1 MSSKLMLSPDTVF
14 MQNRNAARVT
24 GWLASILQSP
34 SGANGD
40 LSLTLAHFGPEGTL
54 RTLREFPVDGIADAE
69 ACHELVRS
77 IESAAMDDASQL
89 PGMRQRYQLTAASLR
104 GNEIGSLIITYDAIA
119 GSWSDGELQPNER
132 GLLQQALQHNEKLF
146 VMLMQTVGPMVESMG
161 RRIAQQD
168 HLIERGI
175 ERQHRFIDEK
185 EELGVKRLERDL
197 AIEAARKR
205 QDIESLQELSAIQKA
220 DDLRKFLMEKLGPLF
235 PIVANRVAGANVV
248 PTAAS
253 PVEQMVAELSQHLT
267 EGDVAK
273 LIAPLPPQLGA
284 LLRELLVR
292 ETGRAPGSA
301 GGSPP
306 PPSAAPTAAPATS
319 VDFDPFTPIAPAAV
333 SSALQVLKTELLPWA
348 SSSLSEGK
356 DPVTE
361 KPMGVMLLAKLV
373 RRMTPTEYE
382 DLITRD
388 ARLSPAE
395 RKTLAAL
402 LTRLEL
408 GPGTEERGPKK

>member
-1 MSSKLMLSPDTVF
+1 MSSNLTVAADAVF

-40 LSLTLAHFGPEGTL
+40 LNLTLAHFGTEGTL
-54 RTLREFPVDGIADAE
+54 RPLREFPVDGIPDAE

-89 PGMRQRYQLTAASLR
+89 PGMRQRYQLTAASRR
-104 GNEIGSLIITYDAIA
+104 GHEVGSLIVSYDSVA

-132 GLLQQALQHNEKLF
+132 GLLQQSLRHNETLF

-185 EELGVKRLERDL
+185 EELGAKRLERDL

-205 QDIESLQELSAIQKA
+205 QDIESLQELSGIQKA

-235 PIVANRVAGANVV
+235 PIIANRVAGANVV

-273 LIAPLPPQLGA
+273 LVAPLPPQLGA

-292 ETGRAPGSA
+292 EAGRAPGNVASA
-301 GGSPP
+301 PP
-306 PPSAAPTAAPATS
+306 PASAVPTAPPPVPA
-319 VDFDPFTPIAPAAV
+319 DFDPFAPIPPAAV
-333 SSALQVLKTELLPWA
+333 SSALQVIKTELLPWA

-373 RRMTPTEYE
+373 QRMTPTEYE

-402 LTRLEL
+402 LTRLDL
-408 GPGTEERGPKK
+408 GPGTEERAAKK